1 MRTVMWFCNFSDCI
15 YFVFYC
21 YTYLSDKDPKE
32 QQCDVPCEEQEA
44 GTDPQM
50 VEQGEVQQ
58 SSYAVKRVDRAGDPT
73 QTHSFSALK

>member
-1 MRTVMWFCNFSDCI
+1 MR
-15 YFVFYC
+15 FVSHC
-21 YTYLSDKDPKE
+21 YTHLSDKDPKE

-58 SSYAVKRVDRAGDPT
+58 SSYAVKRVDRAGQGT
-73 QTHSFSALK
+73 QTHSFSTY